1 MSPKNPE
8 IRTPPPD
15 GESRAW
21 IFEHSSRGEVPLAVM
36 SIRRALAAVRVLGVD
51 LRKPADLDPWRA

>member
-1 MSPKNPE
+1 M
-8 IRTPPPD
+8 
-15 GESRAW
+15 
-21 IFEHSSRGEVPLAVM
+21 AVM